1 MVVISMKKNIKYY
14 IITFIIGFILI
25 LYLFYKDPGLFPFSI
40 LLDGILAF
48 IINVVISAISYMLA
62 YAISLIM
69 KEKKEK
75 VELISFIVIYVILC
89 LIYIGKRFI

>member
-1 MVVISMKKNIKYY
+1 MKKNIKYY

-40 LLDGILAF
+40 LFDGILAF

>member
-1 MVVISMKKNIKYY
+1 M
-14 IITFIIGFILI
+14 

-40 LLDGILAF
+40 LLDGILTF